1 MGTLKSVSVLSRR
14 LVAVLLSTSLAL
26 GALVVVSLASH
37 RADAAVVTSVV
48 EWGDS
53 QGAPSSLTRVS
64 AVAAGWGHSLALKN
78 NGSVVA
84 WGSNGGGQT
93 AVPAGLTGVKAIGAG
108 SYFSLAVASDGSV
121 VAWGDNGAGQTDVP
135 PGLSGVA
142 AVAAGSDFAVALLE
156 DGTVT
161 AWGSSSF
168 GKTDVPV
175 GLNDVVQISANSAST
190 VAVKSD
196 GTVVAWGWDIY
207 GQVSGA
213 SEQTNITQV
222 SVGRYDVLARKSDGT
237 VIAWGSNRSGSTD
250 VPVDLSGATAVAAGA
265 DTSYALL
272 SDGTVRSW
280 GLEASTCAFP
290 VFGQCPG
297 FTPTVFTPPVGL
309 SGVTAID
316 ADLGHALAIH
326 TIESSAQ
333 EISFGSLAN
342 KLASAGDF
350 EVSATSDSG
359 LSVSFAST
367 TTGICTVS
375 GSTVTLV
382 GAVGTCTIRASQA
395 GSSSVE
401 AATPVEQSFQVENS
415 TQEITFGA
423 LANKLASA
431 ADFDVSATSDSG
443 LSVSFASTTTDI
455 CTVSGSTV
463 TLAGALGTCTIRAS
477 QAGSSGIE
485 AATPVDQS
493 FEVKD
498 VAIAFGV
505 ADTGAYEGSGPKG
518 TTVSSMYGFD
528 RPKSVA
534 LCIWYETRED
544 SSASGV
550 DKIYLWDGSQD
561 FTRLGVSKPK
571 FVILPSGRT
580 SGKISTKINYDTT
593 PEAEE
598 HYDVVVTKITTQ
610 VGGQCV
616 ASSTADPRVVIL
628 RSTSRVTIFDDD
640 TPVPQG

>member
-1 MGTLKSVSVLSRR
+1 MGTASSASVPSRR
-14 LVAVLLSTSLAL
+14 LVAVLASTALTL
-26 GALVVVSLASH
+26 GALVAVSLGSSTAN
-37 RADAAVVTSVV
+37 AALVTSVV
-48 EWGDS
+48 EWGATQS
-53 QGAPSSLTRVS
+53 MPAGITRVS
-64 AVAAGWGHSLALKN
+64 AIATGWTHSLALKD

-84 WGSNGGGQT
+84 WGSNNGGQT
-93 AVPAGLTGVKAIGAG
+93 EVPAGLTGVKAIGAG
-108 SYFSLAVASDGSV
+108 AYFSLAVASDGSV
-121 VAWGDNGAGQTDVP
+121 VAWGDNRAGQTDVP
-135 PGLSGVA
+135 AGLSGVT
-142 AVAAGSDFAVALLE
+142 AVAAGRDFAVALLE

-161 AWGSSSF
+161 AWGNNLF
-168 GKTDVPV
+168 GQTDVPA
-175 GLNDVVQISANSAST
+175 GLTDVIQISANSAST

-196 GTVVAWGWDIY
+196 ETVVAWGWDTD

-213 SEQTNITQV
+213 ADQINITQV

-250 VPVDLSGATAVAAGA
+250 VPLDLSGATAVAAGS

-297 FTPTVFTPPVGL
+297 FTPTVYSPPVGL
-309 SGVTAID
+309 ADVSAIAANLD
-316 ADLGHALAIH
+316 HALAIH
-326 TIESSAQ
+326 LIQSSTQ
-333 EISFGSLAN
+333 EITFGELAN
-342 KLASAGDF
+342 KLASAVDF

-359 LSVSFAST
+359 LSVSFASIT
-367 TTGICTVS
+367 TDICTVS

-382 GAVGTCTIRASQA
+382 GAV
-395 GSSSVE
+395 
-401 AATPVEQSFQVENS
+401 
-415 TQEITFGA
+415 
-423 LANKLASA
+423 
-431 ADFDVSATSDSG
+431 
-443 LSVSFASTTTDI
+443 
-455 CTVSGSTV
+455 
-463 TLAGALGTCTIRAS
+463 GTCTIRAS

-598 HYDVVVTKITTQ
+598 HYNVVVTKITTQ

-616 ASSTADPRVVIL
+616 ASQTADPRVVIL